1 MNHLILYL
9 LLILIP
15 LSIISAETI
24 TFPSQDGLPITA
36 DLYIVHGK
44 EAPFILLFHQA
55 GFSRGEYLNIAP
67 VLNELGFNAMAI
79 DQRSGKEVNGIV
91 NETARK
97 AAEKNIRD
105 TYLDALPDLLA
116 ALSYVKE
123 NLAEGE
129 IILWGSSYSASLVVK
144 IAGDMPQEVD
154 GVLAYSPGEY
164 FERLGENPEFVSES
178 AGNIKIPVFITSA
191 RDEKNRWWSIYEVIP
206 SEKKEYFLPST
217 EGIHGSRALWETT
230 EGHED
235 YWTAVKQFLQQF
247 LTENIPAP
255 PVNLKPQ

>member
-91 NETARK
+91 NET
-97 AAEKNIRD
+97 
-105 TYLDALPDLLA
+105 
-116 ALSYVKE
+116 
-123 NLAEGE
+123 
-129 IILWGSSYSASLVVK
+129 
-144 IAGDMPQEVD
+144 
-154 GVLAYSPGEY
+154 
-164 FERLGENPEFVSES
+164 
-178 AGNIKIPVFITSA
+178 
-191 RDEKNRWWSIYEVIP
+191 
-206 SEKKEYFLPST
+206 
-217 EGIHGSRALWETT
+217 
-230 EGHED
+230 
-235 YWTAVKQFLQQF
+235 
-247 LTENIPAP
+247 
-255 PVNLKPQ
+255 